1 MQDLDLVEAARVA
14 YTIRICQRM
23 FIPEICL
30 FKSLSSPQVIP
41 TVVTLYDHLITFDRE
56 IELVWKKPRTL
67 AKILFLW
74 NRYFG
79 TIFLLT
85 NATLFS
91 VPPTHDNFQLRF
103 LIVGANSSLPKN
115 HPPLTTWI
123 NYQLPLLVHLPGM
136 GDSNYCLVYAK
147 IAAFVS
153 FVCEVASMAAILI
166 FAFVTFEASDAGYIF
181 CIPNHIPRFF
191 YAFWIPVIA
200 LDCIYFV
207 LALWTL
213 VRRRER
219 GLSKFA
225 SSPTSVVETLA
236 RDSLM
241 YFFVTLLTY
250 VANAVVWIVLPA
262 RWVGLP
268 QAFSMAGTSIMGVKL
283 AFNLRGVYYSHSIS
297 MKSDGRMVA
306 AVQDPGF
313 NNENAGAITVRFRVL
328 ESTPPSKDDNS
339 SSS

>member
-14 YTIRICQRM
+14 YTIRICQ
-23 FIPEICL
+23 L
-30 FKSLSSPQVIP
+30 IP

-91 VPPTHDNFQLRF
+91 VPPTHDNFCRF
-103 LIVGANSSLPKN
+103 WFIFQAWGTAIIVWSMQSTVLFCTCAMYPHSSC
-115 HPPLTTWI
+115 I
-123 NYQLPLLVHLPGM
+123 R
-136 GDSNYCLVYAK
+136 